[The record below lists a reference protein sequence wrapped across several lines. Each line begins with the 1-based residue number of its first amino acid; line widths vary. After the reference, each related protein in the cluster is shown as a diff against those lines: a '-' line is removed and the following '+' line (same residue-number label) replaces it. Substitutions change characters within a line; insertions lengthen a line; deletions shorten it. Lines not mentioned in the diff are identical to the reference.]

1 VAGLSTR
8 LGRPST
14 GVPDAWWSFPADE
27 LARRLNSD
35 LQRGLTSDAME
46 EHRARYGVNELAETR
61 PSSLWKLI
69 WDSVRSPMLVLLLV
83 IAGISLLLGQLREAF
98 VMVFVVAMYVAVH
111 VLNNARAD
119 RTMAKLRE
127 LQTPTTT
134 VMRDGRRQEIP
145 VSDVV
150 VGDILLLQSGTRVP
164 ADARLITAAGMLV
177 NEGPLTGESAPIVKN
192 AVTRVPAA
200 APLADRPTAVF
211 AGTTVLDGVGTAI
224 VVAVG
229 SRTELGKVARLTA
242 GVVSTPTPLQRQMSE
257 LAGTLAVFAVGVS
270 FLIPLIGLIRGY
282 GLHEMV
288 LTWLSL
294 TFLMV
299 PGQPPIIIAMA
310 LALASLELAHKHVIV
325 RRLQGAET
333 IGAVTT
339 ILSDKTGTM
348 TENRMT
354 LSAIVLGDGQVIEV
368 ENRQGDREQLWRR
381 FLAQALLAIP
391 EITNDP
397 TDRAIVEAAR
407 QERVQMPDKGRLVHL
422 VGFARGKVYRG
433 LTYEQDG
440 QCSTYVTG
448 SPSFVA
454 DRSITRMNAE
464 ASVPWSNAERNRVL
478 TNVERLAAEGKRITT
493 YGYQEDAAG
502 QGEPRDLVFVGAAVI
517 TDPIRPGV
525 ADAIK
530 RLATAGVR
538 TVMVTGDTAATAT
551 FVARQ
556 VGLAGTQTLTGSD
569 LDRMSDREIEGAVQR
584 VRVFARTVPEQK
596 LRLVNVFERLGNVVG
611 VTGDGVNDAPALQAA
626 QVGIAM
632 GQRGTDVAKEAA
644 DLVLTDDDFS
654 HLPDGVAIGRKAYDN
669 FRKGITYYLSAK
681 TILLAIFVV
690 PLLIGVPFPLAP
702 IQIIFT
708 ELLMDLASSTIFV
721 TEPAEPDVM
730 LRGPRRPGRFLTKAV
745 GLRILRNMAGLTVAI
760 LAVYLGSFASGYG
773 VDNARTA
780 AFATWLLGHIILAMN
795 LKQESLPLR
804 IQGLLSNRF
813 AAGWL
818 SGMVVLVVAM
828 TSIPTVQAVLNTT
841 ALSGR
846 QWLAVVAGAILAS
859 SWIELTKRP

>member
-1 VAGLSTR
+1 MNTST
-8 LGRPST
+8 T
-14 GVPDAWWSFPADE
+14 EVTDAWWSLSADD
-27 LARRLNSD
+27 LARRLNSNPR
-35 LQRGLTSDAME
+35 RGLSPDEVE
-46 EHRARYGVNELAETR
+46 EHRARYGANELAGVR
-61 PSSLWKLI
+61 PSSLWKLA
-69 WDSVRSPMLVLLLV
+69 WDSVRSPMLLLLLA

-98 VMVFVVAMYVAVH
+98 VMVFVVAMYIAVH
-111 VLNNARAD
+111 VLNSARAD

-134 VMRDGRRQEIP
+134 VLRDGRRQEIP

-150 VGDILLLQSGTRVP
+150 VGDIVLLQSGTRVA
-164 ADARLITAAGMLV
+164 ADARLITSAGLLV
-177 NEGPLTGESAPIVKN
+177 NEAPLTGEAAPVIKD
-192 AVTRVPAA
+192 AEARVRPT
-200 APLADRPTAVF
+200 APLAERPTAVF

-229 SRTELGKVARLTA
+229 SQTELGRVARLTT
-242 GVVSTPTPLQRQMSE
+242 GVVSMPTPLQRQMSE
-257 LAGTLAVFAVGVS
+257 LARTLAVFAVGVS

-282 GLHEMV
+282 DLHQMI

-299 PGQPPIIIAMA
+299 PGQPPIIISMA
-310 LALASLELAHKHVIV
+310 LALASLELARRSVIV

-333 IGAVTT
+333 MGAVMV

-354 LSAIVLGDGQVIEV
+354 LSAIILGDGQIVEA
-368 ENRQGDREQLWRR
+368 ENRRGDREPVWRR

-397 TDRAIVEAAR
+397 TDLAIVEAAR
-407 QERVQMPDKGRLVHL
+407 QERVQPLEKGRLVRL
-422 VGFARGKVYRG
+422 VGFARGKVYRS
-433 LTYEQDG
+433 LTYERDG
-440 QCSTYVTG
+440 RCWTYVTG

-454 DRSITRMNAE
+454 DRSTSRMDVE
-464 ASVPWSNAERNRVL
+464 APVPWSNAERSQVL
-478 TNVERLAAEGKRITT
+478 KHVEKLAAEGKRITA
-493 YGYQEDAAG
+493 YGHQEDAAG
-502 QGEPRDLVFVGAAVI
+502 SGEPRNLVFVGAAVI

-525 ADAIK
+525 FEAIK
-530 RLATAGVR
+530 RLRTAGVR
-538 TVMVTGDTAATAT
+538 TAMVTGDNPATAA

-556 VGLAGTQTLTGSD
+556 VGLVGTEPLTGSD
-569 LDRMSDREIEGAVQR
+569 LDRMSDRELEAAVRR
-584 VRVFARTVPEQK
+584 VSVFARTVPEQK
-596 LRLVNVFERLGNVVG
+596 LRLVKVFERLGNVVG

-654 HLPDGVAIGRKAYDN
+654 HLPDAVAIGRKAYDN

-681 TILLAIFVV
+681 AILLAIFVV
-690 PLLIGVPFPLAP
+690 PLLVGVPFPLAP

-721 TEPAEPDVM
+721 SEPAEPNVM
-730 LRGPRRPGRFLTKAV
+730 RRPPRRPGRFLTKAV
-745 GLRILRNMAGLTVAI
+745 GLRILRNMLGLTVVI
-760 LAVYLGSFASGYG
+760 LAVYLGSLAWGYG

-780 AFATWLLGHIILAMN
+780 AFATWLLGHIVLAMN
-795 LKQESLPLR
+795 LKQEEVPLR
-804 IQGLLSNRF
+804 TQGLLANRF

-818 SGMVVLVVAM
+818 TGMVVLVLAM
-828 TSIPTVQAVLNTT
+828 TTIPAVQAVLNTT
-841 ALSGR
+841 ALSGP
-846 QWLAVVAGAILAS
+846 QWLAVVVGAILAS